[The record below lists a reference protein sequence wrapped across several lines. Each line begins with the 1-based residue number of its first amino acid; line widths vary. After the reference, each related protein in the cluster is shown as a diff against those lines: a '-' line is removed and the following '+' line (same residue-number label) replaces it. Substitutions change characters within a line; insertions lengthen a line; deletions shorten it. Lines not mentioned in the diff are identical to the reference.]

1 MMIDCSW
8 VRTGVSVI
16 GRSLLLSATASVPV
30 LLLAGAARW
39 HTEPHQLRLLAQ
51 AALELGEAGEPSQ
64 AHHVV
69 PQLAGRLL
77 LGKSTDHRAEERD
90 PVRGLEVDDR
100 SADVLAGQHE
110 RLLTLRADFVVPG
123 PLLVQRIGQVGA
135 QTGLAQDRLD
145 ELPGAAPLTVLLLV
159 GDIGGCRTVENVR
172 SEDRLERV
180 QRLRTVLGA
189 RPSGHPQ
196 KPQPG
201 RVPSFVLRRKVRVVI
216 DVGVDQPQ
224 RDETPVHGETP
235 LGLHHPDPF
244 AGQPAERAH
253 RVEVEA
259 DVSRTHI
266 PTVDRVTSRLL
277 ALPQHCSSGF
287 PTRRPLLRWRT
298 PGFARATPSW
308 PNLVGRTGE
317 GIVTRSVTRI
327 GSGYANREIVPS
339 RTSRASATGPYVRR

>member
-39 HTEPHQLRLLAQ
+39 HTEPNQLRLLAQ

-100 SADVLAGQHE
+100 SADVLAGEHE
-110 RLLTLRADFVVPG
+110 RLLSVRADFVVPG
-123 PLLVQRIGQVGA
+123 PLFVQRIGQVGW

-159 GDIGGCRTVENVR
+159 GDIGWWRTVENVR

-196 KPQPG
+196 KPQSG
-201 RVPSFVLRRKVRVVI
+201 RVPSFVLRRKMRVVI

-277 ALPQHCSSGF
+277 ALPGIAQAD
-287 PTRRPLLRWRT
+287 LLRDVLCCGGRRLGLRGPPLRGPISWVA
-298 PGFARATPSW
+298 PGR
-308 PNLVGRTGE
+308 
-317 GIVTRSVTRI
+317 
-327 GSGYANREIVPS
+327 GSS
-339 RTSRASATGPYVRR
+339 RGA